1 MLGNHRD
8 RANLMYKSLLHRLR
22 HALHPNRDCPD
33 PLPSGMIGFIEV
45 AGSVS
50 IPKSAGVKV
59 QAYTD
64 STSQIQAEVLQDSKP
79 GSQWVGLEVH
89 DK

>member
-1 MLGNHRD
+1 MGFKLSAAD
-8 RANLMYKSLLHRLR
+8 L
-22 HALHPNRDCPD
+22 D